1 MKIVKM
7 IISCAIALTGL
18 NGFSQG
24 TSYLSEKVL
33 TSSTY
38 TIPEVDPGDIV
49 DVAASNE
56 AFSTLVTAVKAADL
70 VETLKSEGP
79 FTVFAP
85 TNEAFDKLPEGTV
98 AMLLKEENKEQ
109 LTAVL
114 TYHVVA
120 GKITARD
127 LLKAI
132 NASNGSFKINTVQG
146 QVLIASIYE
155 GNVILTDAN
164 GNASTITATDVT
176 ASNGVIHVINN
187 VVLPKS

>member
-7 IISCAIALTGL
+7 ITACAIALTGL
-18 NGFSQG
+18 TGFSQG
-24 TSYLSEKVL
+24 NSYQAEKVI

-120 GKITARD
+120 GKITAKN

-132 NASNGSFKINTVQG
+132 NASNGSFEISTVQG

>member
-7 IISCAIALTGL
+7 IIACAIALTGL
-18 NGFSQG
+18 AGFSQG
-24 TSYLSEKVL
+24 TSYQAEKVL

-70 VETLKSEGP
+70 VETLKSDGP

-120 GKITARD
+120 GKITAKN

-132 NASNGSFKINTVQG
+132 NASNGSFEISTVQG
-146 QVLIASIYE
+146 QILTASIYE

-164 GNASTITATDVT
+164 GNASTITSTDVT

>member
-1 MKIVKM
+1 MKIAKM
-7 IISCAIALTGL
+7 ITACAIALTGL
-18 NGFSQG
+18 AGFSQG
-24 TSYLSEKVL
+24 TSYAAEKVM
-33 TSSTY
+33 TSTTY
-38 TIPEVDPGDIV
+38 IIPEVDPGDIV

-98 AMLLKEENKEQ
+98 AMLLKEENKQQ

-120 GKITARD
+120 GKITAKD

-132 NASNGSFKINTVQG
+132 NASNGSFEISTVQG
-146 QVLIASIYE
+146 QILTASIFE